1 LPEGYNVIH
10 TYIHRDGDKGYT
22 ALDLQTRGGLVS
34 YKCGPGALVF
44 SYFRFHNLLGSDT
57 FLLMTSRKN
66 ACRDVKQ
73 EYETKTE
80 TEIKRLDSSPK

>member
-1 LPEGYNVIH
+1 MSYIH
-10 TYIHRDGDKGYT
+10 TYIGMEIKVTQRWIYKRG
-22 ALDLQTRGGLVS
+22 GGLVS